1 MGFVHWSLKH
11 HLKQQKIKT
20 SNFKGCMHQYFN
32 FLLHTRDIIQECYS
46 VVLLYF
52 RSKCSKLGTYGSV
65 CFNFILDGG
74 KHFRLSKKS
83 SDSFVKKNV
92 EGDLFNLGWI
102 CLGICIDYTKKCQKE
117 LEVNLKVN
125 ASCKKKSLTCLN
137 FRSPFF
143 LRKLMESFYNNFIP
157 SL

>member
-1 MGFVHWSLKH
+1 
-11 HLKQQKIKT
+11 
-20 SNFKGCMHQYFN
+20 MHQYFN

-83 SDSFVKKNV
+83 SDSFVKKKCRR
-92 EGDLFNLGWI
+92 GSFQLRMNLSRH
-102 CLGICIDYTKKCQKE
+102 LYRLYKKCQKE